1 MLRILLL
8 LLIPFTGFSQFTFED
23 TLKGSITPERAWWDV
38 QHYDIVLHDVNAST
52 KSVSGTVTI
61 DFKVVEAGKHIM
73 QIDLQQPLVIDRVTT
88 NRKEINEVLSFQR
101 ITPNVYHI
109 QFPAGIDIMT
119 YNNLTIHYSG
129 TPVEAKNAPWDGGVV
144 WTTDKSG
151 NPFIATACQGIGA
164 SAWWPCKDHGAD
176 EPDAGARISVT
187 TPHQLMNISNGQ
199 LIENAVNDGK
209 RTTSWEVKNPINIY
223 GINFNIG
230 NYTSWDSVYTGEKG
244 KLNMQFYVL
253 KENLE
258 KSKRQFQDAFR
269 MMKAFEYWFGPY
281 PFYEDGYKIVEV
293 PYLGMEHQ
301 SSVTYGNGYKN
312 GYKGMDLSAT
322 GWGLKWDFIIVHES
336 GHEWFANN
344 ITCKD
349 NADMWIHE
357 SFTTYSEGLFTE
369 FYYGKDAGAEYLRG
383 IRKNILN
390 DRPIIGEYGVNH
402 PGSYD
407 MYYKGANMLHT
418 LRQVVNN
425 DEKWR
430 QLLRG
435 LNTDFY
441 HQTVTTADV
450 ERYIGS
456 FLEMDLS
463 PFFEQYLRTNHV
475 PQLET
480 VKKGNKIR
488 YRWTNCVEGFHM
500 PIDVS
505 TGKKRIRLYPSPTI
519 QTIKAKS
526 MLIDENYYVQQVQQ

>member
-8 LLIPFTGFSQFTFED
+8 LVIPLTGFSQFTLED
-23 TLKGSITPERAWWDV
+23 TLKGSNTLERSWWDV
-38 QHYDIVLHDVNAST
+38 QHYTIALHTINSET
-52 KSVSGTVTI
+52 KSINGTVTI
-61 DFKVVEAGKHIM
+61 DFKVVKEGNHTM
-73 QIDLQQPLVIDRVTT
+73 QIDLQYPLTIDRVMT
-88 NRKEINEVLSFQR
+88 NRNDTDKTVSFKR
-101 ITPNVYHI
+101 ITPNVYHL
-109 QFPAGIDIMT
+109 QFPETNDIHT
-119 YNNLTIHYSG
+119 YKQVTIHYSG
-129 TPVEAKNAPWDGGVV
+129 MPVEAKNAPWDGGVV
-144 WTTDKSG
+144 WKKDMNG
-151 NPFIATACQGIGA
+151 NDFIATACQGIGA
-164 SAWWPCKDHGAD
+164 SAWWPCKDYGAD

-187 TPHQLMNISNGQ
+187 TQQQLMNISNGQ
-199 LIENAVNDGK
+199 LIENIVDNDK
-209 RTTSWEVKNPINIY
+209 RTTVWEVNSPINIY

-230 NYTSWDSVYTGEKG
+230 NYTSWDSVYIGEKG

-253 KENLE
+253 KENLN
-258 KSKRQFQDAFR
+258 KSKQQFQDAFR

-281 PFYEDGYKIVEV
+281 PFYEDGYKLVEV

-312 GYKGMDLSAT
+312 GYKGTDLSAT
-322 GWGLKWDFIIVHES
+322 GWGLKWDFIIIHES

-344 ITCKD
+344 ITCQD

-407 MYYKGANMLHT
+407 MYYKGANLLHT
-418 LRQVVNN
+418 LRQLVND

-441 HQTVTTADV
+441 HQTVTTATI
-450 ERYIGS
+450 ENYISS
-456 FLEMDLS
+456 FLAMDLS
-463 PFFEQYLRTNHV
+463 LFFDQYLRTNQV

-480 VKKGNKIR
+480 IKKGNKIR
-488 YRWTNCVEGFHM
+488 YRWSNCVEGFQM
-500 PIDVS
+500 PVDVN
-505 TGKKRIRLYPSPTI
+505 TGKQRIRLYPTQAV
-519 QTIKAKS
+519 QTIKAKNI
-526 MLIDENYYVQQVQQ
+526 LVDENYYVQQVQ

>member
-1 MLRILLL
+1 
-8 LLIPFTGFSQFTFED
+8 
-23 TLKGSITPERAWWDV
+23 
-38 QHYDIVLHDVNAST
+38 
-52 KSVSGTVTI
+52 
-61 DFKVVEAGKHIM
+61 
-73 QIDLQQPLVIDRVTT
+73 
-88 NRKEINEVLSFQR
+88 
-101 ITPNVYHI
+101 
-109 QFPAGIDIMT
+109 
-119 YNNLTIHYSG
+119 
-129 TPVEAKNAPWDGGVV
+129 
-144 WTTDKSG
+144 
-151 NPFIATACQGIGA
+151 
-164 SAWWPCKDHGAD
+164 
-176 EPDAGARISVT
+176 
-187 TPHQLMNISNGQ
+187 
-199 LIENAVNDGK
+199 
-209 RTTSWEVKNPINIY
+209 
-223 GINFNIG
+223 
-230 NYTSWDSVYTGEKG
+230 
-244 KLNMQFYVL
+244 MQFYVL

-430 QLLRG
+430 HILRG

>member
-8 LLIPFTGFSQFTFED
+8 LLVPLTGFSQFTFED
-23 TLKGSITPERAWWDV
+23 TLKGSMTPERSWWDV
-38 QHYDIVLHDVNAST
+38 QHYAIVLHDVNAVT
-52 KSVSGTVTI
+52 KSIKGTVII
-61 DFKVVEAGKHIM
+61 DFKVVEAGKHIL
-73 QIDLQQPLVIDRVTT
+73 QIDLQHPLVIDSATT
-88 NRKEINEVLSFQR
+88 NRNGTDEQLSFKR
-101 ITPNVYHI
+101 ITSNVYHLA
-109 QFPAGIDIMT
+109 FPVDIDPMT
-119 YNNLTIHYSG
+119 YGNVTIHYSG

-176 EPDAGARISVT
+176 EPDVGALISVT
-187 TPHQLMNISNGQ
+187 TPSQLMNISNGQ
-199 LIENAVNDGK
+199 LIENRLKNDT
-209 RTTSWEVKNPINIY
+209 RTTVWEVKNPINIY

-230 NYTSWDSVYTGEKG
+230 NYTFWDSIYIGEKG
-244 KLNMQFYVL
+244 ELNMQFYVL
-253 KENLE
+253 RENLA
-258 KSKRQFQDAFR
+258 KSKLQFRDAFR

-281 PFYEDGYKIVEV
+281 PFYEDGYKLVEV

-312 GYKGMDLSAT
+312 GYKGTDLSAT

-369 FYYGKDAGAEYLRG
+369 FYYGKDAGADYLRG

-418 LRQVVNN
+418 LRQVVND
-425 DEKWR
+425 DEQWR

-435 LNTDFY
+435 LNVDFY

-456 FLEMDLS
+456 FLKMDLS
-463 PFFEQYLRTNHV
+463 AFFDQYLRTTQV

-480 VKKGNKIR
+480 IRKGNKIR
-488 YRWTNCVEGFHM
+488 YRWSNCVEGFRM
-500 PIDVS
+500 PVDVN
-505 TGKKRIRLYPSPTI
+505 TEKGRIRLYPTKVT
-519 QTIKAKS
+519 QTIKVKNI
-526 MLIDENYYVQQVQQ
+526 LIDENYYVKQVQQ

>member
-88 NRKEINEVLSFQR
+88 NRNEINEVFSFQR

-109 QFPAGIDIMT
+109 QFPAGIDMMT

-463 PFFEQYLRTNHV
+463 PFFEQYLRTNYV

>member
-88 NRKEINEVLSFQR
+88 NRNEINEVLSFQR

-109 QFPAGIDIMT
+109 QFPAGIDMMT

-144 WTTDKSG
+144 WTADKSG

-244 KLNMQFYVL
+244 NLNMQFYVL

-430 QLLRG
+430 HILRG

>member
-8 LLIPFTGFSQFTFED
+8 LVIPLTGFSQFTLED
-23 TLKGSITPERAWWDV
+23 TLKGSNTPERSWWDV
-38 QHYDIVLHDVNAST
+38 QHYTIALHTINSET
-52 KSVSGTVTI
+52 KSINGTVTI
-61 DFKVVEAGKHIM
+61 DFKVVKEGNHTM
-73 QIDLQQPLVIDRVTT
+73 QIDLQYPLTIDRVTT
-88 NRKEINEVLSFQR
+88 NRNDTDKTVSFKR
-101 ITPNVYHI
+101 ITPNVYHL
-109 QFPAGIDIMT
+109 QFPETNDIHT
-119 YNNLTIHYSG
+119 YKQVTIHYSG
-129 TPVEAKNAPWDGGVV
+129 MPVEAKNAPWDGGVV
-144 WTTDKSG
+144 WKKDMNG
-151 NPFIATACQGIGA
+151 NEFIATACQGIGA
-164 SAWWPCKDHGAD
+164 SAWWPCKDYGAD

-187 TPHQLMNISNGQ
+187 TQQQLMNISNGQ
-199 LIENAVNDGK
+199 LVENIVDNDK
-209 RTTSWEVKNPINIY
+209 RTTVWEVNSPINIY

-230 NYTSWDSVYTGEKG
+230 NYTSWDSIYMGEKG
-244 KLNMQFYVL
+244 ELNMQFYVL
-253 KENLE
+253 KENLN
-258 KSKRQFQDAFR
+258 KSKQQFQDAFR

-281 PFYEDGYKIVEV
+281 PFYEDGYKLVEV

-312 GYKGMDLSAT
+312 GYKGTDLSAT
-322 GWGLKWDFIIVHES
+322 GWGLKWDFIIIHES

-344 ITCKD
+344 ITCQD

-418 LRQVVNN
+418 LRQLVND

-441 HQTVTTADV
+441 HQTVTTATI
-450 ERYIGS
+450 ENYISS
-456 FLEMDLS
+456 FLAMDLS
-463 PFFEQYLRTNHV
+463 LFFDQYLRTNQV

-480 VKKGNKIR
+480 IKKGNKIR
-488 YRWTNCVEGFHM
+488 YRWSNCVEGFQM
-500 PIDVS
+500 PVDVN
-505 TGKKRIRLYPSPTI
+505 TGKQRIRLYPTQAV
-519 QTIKAKS
+519 QTIKAKNI
-526 MLIDENYYVQQVQQ
+526 LVDENYYVQQVQ

>member
-8 LLIPFTGFSQFTFED
+8 LLVPLTGFSQFTFED
-23 TLKGSITPERAWWDV
+23 TLKGSMTPERSWWDV
-38 QHYDIVLHDVNAST
+38 QHYAIVLHDVNAVT
-52 KSVSGTVTI
+52 KSIKGTVTI
-61 DFKVVEAGKHIM
+61 DFKVVEAGKHIL
-73 QIDLQQPLVIDRVTT
+73 QIDLQHPLIIDSATT
-88 NRKEINEVLSFQR
+88 NRNGTDEQLSFKR
-101 ITPNVYHI
+101 ITSNVYHVA
-109 QFPAGIDIMT
+109 FPVDIDPMT
-119 YNNLTIHYSG
+119 YGNVTIHYSG
-129 TPVEAKNAPWDGGVV
+129 TPVEAKNAPWDGGVI

-176 EPDAGARISVT
+176 EPDTGALISVT
-187 TPHQLMNISNGQ
+187 TPSQLMNISNGQ
-199 LIENAVNDGK
+199 LIENRLKNDT
-209 RTTSWEVKNPINIY
+209 RTTVWEVKNPINIY

-230 NYTSWDSVYTGEKG
+230 NYTSWDSIYIGEKG
-244 KLNMQFYVL
+244 ELNMQFYVL
-253 KENLE
+253 RENLA
-258 KSKRQFQDAFR
+258 KSKLQFRDAFR

-281 PFYEDGYKIVEV
+281 PFYEDGYKLVEV

-312 GYKGMDLSAT
+312 GYKGTDLSAT

-349 NADMWIHE
+349 NADMWVHE

-369 FYYGKDAGAEYLRG
+369 FYYGKDAGADYLRG

-425 DEKWR
+425 DEQWR
-430 QLLRG
+430 QLLRE
-435 LNTDFY
+435 LNVDFY

-456 FLEMDLS
+456 FLKMDLS
-463 PFFEQYLRTNHV
+463 AFFDQYLRTTKV

-480 VKKGNKIR
+480 IRKGNKIR
-488 YRWTNCVEGFHM
+488 YRWSNCVEGFRM
-500 PIDVS
+500 PVDVN
-505 TGKKRIRLYPSPTI
+505 TEKGRIRLYPTKVT
-519 QTIKAKS
+519 QTIKVKNI
-526 MLIDENYYVQQVQQ
+526 LIDENYYVKQVQQ

>member
-109 QFPAGIDIMT
+109 QLPAGIDIMT

-463 PFFEQYLRTNHV
+463 PFFEQYLRTNYV

>member
-38 QHYDIVLHDVNAST
+38 QHYDIVLHEVNAAT
-52 KSVSGTVTI
+52 KFVSGTVSI
-61 DFKVVEAGKHIM
+61 DFKVVEAGKHIL

-88 NRKEINEVLSFQR
+88 NRNEINEVLSFQR
-101 ITPNVYHI
+101 ITPNVYHV
-109 QFPAGIDIMT
+109 QFPAGIGMMT

-456 FLEMDLS
+456 FLKMDLS
-463 PFFEQYLRTNHV
+463 AFFDQYLRTTQV

-480 VKKGNKIR
+480 IRKGNKIQ
-488 YRWTNCVEGFHM
+488 YRWSNCVEGFRM
-500 PIDVS
+500 PVDVN
-505 TGKKRIRLYPSPTI
+505 TEKGQIRLYPTKVT
-519 QTIKAKS
+519 QTIKVKNI
-526 MLIDENYYVQQVQQ
+526 LIDENYYVKQVQQ

>member
-88 NRKEINEVLSFQR
+88 NRNEINEVLSFQR

-109 QFPAGIDIMT
+109 QFPAGIDMMT

-129 TPVEAKNAPWDGGVV
+129 TLVEAKNAPWDGGVV
-144 WTTDKSG
+144 WTADKSG

>member
-88 NRKEINEVLSFQR
+88 NRNEINEVLSFQR

-144 WTTDKSG
+144 WTADKSG

>member
-73 QIDLQQPLVIDRVTT
+73 QIDLQKPLVIDRVTT
-88 NRKEINEVLSFQR
+88 NRNEINEVLSFQR

>member
-8 LLIPFTGFSQFTFED
+8 LLVPLTGFSQFTFED
-23 TLKGSITPERAWWDV
+23 TLKGSMTPERSWWDV
-38 QHYDIVLHDVNAST
+38 QHYAIVLRDVNAVT
-52 KSVSGTVTI
+52 KSIKGTVTI
-61 DFKVVEAGKHIM
+61 DFKVVEAGKHIL
-73 QIDLQQPLVIDRVTT
+73 QIDLQHPLVIDSATT
-88 NRKEINEVLSFQR
+88 NRNGTDEQLSFKR
-101 ITPNVYHI
+101 ITSNVYHLA
-109 QFPAGIDIMT
+109 FPVDIDPMT
-119 YNNLTIHYSG
+119 YGNVTIHYSG

-151 NPFIATACQGIGA
+151 NPFIVTACQGIGA

-176 EPDAGARISVT
+176 EPDAGALISVT
-187 TPHQLMNISNGQ
+187 TPSQLMNISNGQ
-199 LIENAVNDGK
+199 LIENRLKNDT
-209 RTTSWEVKNPINIY
+209 RTTVWEVKNPINIY

-230 NYTSWDSVYTGEKG
+230 NYTSWDSIYIGEKG
-244 KLNMQFYVL
+244 ELNMQFYVL
-253 KENLE
+253 RENLA
-258 KSKRQFQDAFR
+258 KSKLQFRDAFR

-281 PFYEDGYKIVEV
+281 PFYEDGYKLVEV

-312 GYKGMDLSAT
+312 GYKGTDLSAT

-344 ITCKD
+344 ITCED

-369 FYYGKDAGAEYLRG
+369 FYYGKDAGANYLRG

-425 DEKWR
+425 DEQWR
-430 QLLRG
+430 QLLRE
-435 LNTDFY
+435 LNVDFY

-456 FLEMDLS
+456 FLKMDLS
-463 PFFEQYLRTNHV
+463 AFFDQYLRTTKV

-480 VKKGNKIR
+480 IRKGNKIR
-488 YRWTNCVEGFHM
+488 YRWSNCVEGFRM
-500 PIDVS
+500 PVDVN
-505 TGKKRIRLYPSPTI
+505 TEKGRIRLYPTKVTQI
-519 QTIKAKS
+519 IKVKNI
-526 MLIDENYYVQQVQQ
+526 LIDENYYVKQVQQ